1 MRMTLDALPVGASA
15 VVTAL
20 RSTGAQR
27 RRMLDLGFVPGSC
40 VRALHVSPWSD
51 PVAYGVR
58 GAVIALRREDA
69 GGVQIEMLRFFRRD
83 RPMPNEAH
91 IIALAG
97 NPNVGKSTVF
107 NTLTGLRQH
116 TGNWPGKTVA
126 AARGD
131 LTYGGERFTL
141 VDLPGTYSLFPN
153 SAEEEIARDYL
164 CSGEAEAVLILADA
178 TCLERSL
185 NLVLQTLEA
194 ADVPAVVCVNLL
206 DEAAKKGIVLDLPAL
221 SHALGAPVVGT
232 AASCGEGLDKLRAAL
247 AAAVREK
254 PRQRETAVEYPRAVE
269 RAVRVLEPALAPF
282 AREQSRFYALRL
294 LEDDALFFARFGADL
309 PALAAERIGEVC
321 VRARAELGELTGDA
335 LRDALVGALSAHA
348 TALVR
353 LCERRDETAAQ
364 RRDRRLDRLL
374 TSRATGIPVM
384 LALFGAILWLTVEGA
399 NVPSQLLSRALFSA
413 QEPLRELLA
422 FLPPFWRGALV
433 DGMYRTLA
441 WVVSVM
447 LPPMAIFFP
456 LFTLL
461 EDVGYLPRVAF
472 VLDRCFARAGAH
484 GRQSLTM
491 CMGLGCNACGVTGC
505 RIIDSP
511 RERLIAMLTNSLVPC
526 NGRFPLLITL
536 LTAFL
541 SGEAMLG
548 ASAGLL
554 ASLVL
559 SVCVTL
565 LVSRLLSATLLRGE
579 SSAFSLEL
587 PPYRRP
593 RVGQV
598 LVRSLLDRTVFVLGR
613 AVTVAAPAGLL
624 IYLLGNCTVGGTTLL
639 AHGAAALD
647 PLGRA
652 LGLDGMILLA
662 FLLGFPANEIVLPI
676 LLMGYSSA
684 GTLVDGASL
693 AELKTMLQ
701 ANGWTGT
708 TALCM
713 LLFSLFHFP
722 CGTTTLTLARE
733 SKSLKWTLVG
743 VALPTAVGMTVCFA
757 VHLAATWLK
766 I

>member
-1 MRMTLDALPVGASA
+1 MEEQAL
-15 VVTAL
+15 
-20 RSTGAQR
+20 
-27 RRMLDLGFVPGSC
+27 
-40 VRALHVSPWSD
+40 
-51 PVAYGVR
+51 
-58 GAVIALRREDA
+58 
-69 GGVQIEMLRFFRRD
+69 
-83 RPMPNEAH
+83 
-91 IIALAG
+91 
-97 NPNVGKSTVF
+97 
-107 NTLTGLRQH
+107 
-116 TGNWPGKTVA
+116 
-126 AARGD
+126 
-131 LTYGGERFTL
+131 
-141 VDLPGTYSLFPN
+141 
-153 SAEEEIARDYL
+153 
-164 CSGEAEAVLILADA
+164 
-178 TCLERSL
+178 
-185 NLVLQTLEA
+185 LEA
-194 ADVPAVVCVNLL
+194 IRSD
-206 DEAAKKGIVLDLPAL
+206 
-221 SHALGAPVVGT
+221 
-232 AASCGEGLDKLRAAL
+232 
-247 AAAVREK
+247 
-254 PRQRETAVEYPRAVE
+254 Y
-269 RAVRVLEPALAPF
+269 
-282 AREQSRFYALRL
+282 
-294 LEDDALFFARFGADL
+294 
-309 PALAAERIGEVC
+309 
-321 VRARAELGELTGDA
+321 
-335 LRDALVGALSAHA
+335 
-348 TALVR
+348 
-353 LCERRDETAAQ
+353 
-364 RRDRRLDRLL
+364 RRLDRLL

-384 LALFGAILWLTVEGA
+384 LALFGTILWLTVEGA
-399 NVPSQLLSRALFSA
+399 NVPSQLLSRLLFSA
-413 QEPLRELLA
+413 QEPLRGLLA

-472 VLDRCFARAGAH
+472 MLDRCFARAGAH

-624 IYLLGNCTVGGTTLL
+624 IYLLGNCTVGDTTLL

-693 AELKTMLQ
+693 AELKTMLL

-722 CGTTTLTLARE
+722 CGTTCLTIRRE
-733 SKSLKWTLVG
+733 TGSRRWTLLAA
-743 VALPTAVGMTVCFA
+743 ALPTAMGMALCIAIHGVWTL
-757 VHLAATWLK
+757 LA
-766 I
+766 

>member
-1 MRMTLDALPVGASA
+1 
-15 VVTAL
+15 
-20 RSTGAQR
+20 
-27 RRMLDLGFVPGSC
+27 
-40 VRALHVSPWSD
+40 
-51 PVAYGVR
+51 
-58 GAVIALRREDA
+58 
-69 GGVQIEMLRFFRRD
+69 
-83 RPMPNEAH
+83 MPNEAH

-374 TSRATGIPVM
+374 TSRATGYPVM
-384 LALFGAILWLTVEGA
+384 LLGLAGVLWLTIAGA
-399 NVPSQLLSRALFSA
+399 NTPSEWLARGLGWVQAQFSA
-413 QEPLRELLA
+413 LLTALHAPLWLHGL
-422 FLPPFWRGALV
+422 LV
-433 DGMYRTLA
+433 DGMFRTLA
-441 WVVSVM
+441 WVVAVM